1 MRTPFALTGGR
12 VCRACR
18 FRRPPGRFTQTELP
32 VSLELLI
39 RSQRDEVA
47 IAVVRDKL
55 LMELHR
61 ERTERGFAVG
71 DIYMAKVRKV
81 APGLNAAF
89 VDVGHEKDAFL
100 HYYDL
105 GPQYRNSYKFA
116 KGAVAGTVKSS
127 LLDDWK
133 LDPDIPKEG
142 KLADVVSASQ
152 SILVQIAKE
161 PISTKGPRLTAEVTL
176 AGRYMVLVPFT
187 NKVSISS
194 RLTDEA
200 ERKRLKALMHEI
212 RPKNFGVIIR
222 TNAEGR
228 RSEDLEAD
236 LKSLLQRWD
245 EMFRNL
251 RNAMPPKQ
259 VLGELDR
266 TGAVL
271 RDVLNKEFTS
281 IVVDDELAYEEVK
294 DTLARTAPD
303 RVGIVKH
310 YKGKLDIFD
319 NYGINKQIKQ
329 AFGRQ
334 VLLPS
339 GAYLI
344 VEKTEAMHVIDVN
357 SGSRK
362 GGRSDQEQNALA
374 INLEAAKEIARLLRL
389 RDMGGIICVDFIDLY
404 EPENRRTLHKAL
416 KDAMADDKA
425 KHNVLP
431 PSKFGVIELTRQRV
445 RPETEI
451 DTSEA
456 CPTCGGTGEVSA
468 PVLIVDEIENALNYL
483 HGEKQLNGLTLSVHP
498 FLAAYFTKGLPSIQ
512 WKWWWRWR
520 KWVKVVPSGSSR
532 YLEFHVFDGEGK
544 EVAV

>member
-1 MRTPFALTGGR
+1 M
-12 VCRACR
+12 
-18 FRRPPGRFTQTELP
+18 
-32 VSLELLI
+32 SLELLI

-71 DIYMAKVRKV
+71 DIYLAKVRKV

-116 KGAVAGTVKSS
+116 KGAVAGTGKSS

-259 VLGELDR
+259 VLGEIDR

-281 IVVDDELAYEEVK
+281 IVVDDDLAYEEVK

-319 NYGINKQIKQ
+319 SYGINKQIKQ

-468 PVLIVDEIENALNYL
+468 PVLIIDEIENALNYL
-483 HGEKQLNGLTLSVHP
+483 HGEKQMNGLTLSVHP
-498 FLAAYFTKGLPSIQ
+498 FLAAYFSKGLPSIQ
-512 WKWWWRWR
+512 HKWWWRWK
-520 KWVKVVPSGSSR
+520 KWVKVVSSGSSR
-532 YLEFHVFDGEGK
+532 YLEFHILDSEGK
-544 EVAV
+544 EQAV

>member
-1 MRTPFALTGGR
+1 MSVDLI
-12 VCRACR
+12 
-18 FRRPPGRFTQTELP
+18 
-32 VSLELLI
+32 I
-39 RSQRDEVA
+39 RSQGSEVA

-71 DIYMAKVRKV
+71 DIYLAKVRKV

-105 GPQYRNSYKFA
+105 GPQYRNSFKFA

-127 LLDDWK
+127 LLADWK
-133 LDPDIPKEG
+133 LEPDIEKEG
-142 KLADVVSASQ
+142 KLPDVLSASQ

-176 AGRYMVLVPFT
+176 PGRYMVLVPFT
-187 NKVSISS
+187 NRVHISS
-194 RLTDEA
+194 RLTDET

-212 RPKNFGVIIR
+212 RPKNFGIIIR

-236 LKSLLQRWD
+236 LKHLLHRWD
-245 EMFRNL
+245 QMFHNL
-251 RNAMPPKQ
+251 RSAMPPKQ
-259 VLGELDR
+259 VLGEVDR
-266 TGAVL
+266 TSAVL

-281 IVVDDELAYEEVK
+281 IIVDDDLVYEEVRQ
-294 DTLARTAPD
+294 TLERTAPD
-303 RVGIVKH
+303 RVGIVKL

-319 NYGINKQIKQ
+319 NFGINKQIKQ

-344 VEKTEAMHVIDVN
+344 IEKTEAMHVIDVN

-362 GGRSDQEQNALA
+362 GGRNDQETNALA
-374 INLEAAKEIARLLRL
+374 INVEAAKEVARLLRL

-416 KDAMADDKA
+416 KDAMEDDKA

-468 PVLIVDEIENALNYL
+468 PVLIVDEIENGLNYL
-483 HGEKQLNGLTLSVHP
+483 HGEKNMSGLCLHVHP
-498 FLAAYFTKGLPSIQ
+498 FVAAYFTKGLPSIQ
-512 WKWWWRWR
+512 HKWWWRWK
-520 KWVKVVPSGSSR
+520 KWVKVVPQGSSR
-532 YLEFHVFDGEGK
+532 YLEFHVFDSAGK

>member
-1 MRTPFALTGGR
+1 MGVDLI
-12 VCRACR
+12 
-18 FRRPPGRFTQTELP
+18 
-32 VSLELLI
+32 I
-39 RSQRDEVA
+39 RSKEGASA

-61 ERTERGFAVG
+61 ERSERGFAVG
-71 DIYMAKVRKV
+71 DVYLAKVRKV

-89 VDVGHEKDAFL
+89 VEVGHEKDAFL

-116 KGAVAGTVKSS
+116 KGAVSGTVKSS
-127 LLDDWK
+127 LLDDWR
-133 LDPDIPKEG
+133 LDPDITKEG
-142 KLADVVSASQ
+142 KLPDVVSASQ

-176 AGRYMVLVPFT
+176 PGRYMVLVPFI

-194 RLTDEA
+194 RITDET
-200 ERKRLKALMHEI
+200 ERKRLKALMQGI
-212 RPKNFGVIIR
+212 RPKNFGIIIR

-228 RSEDLEAD
+228 STEDLEAD

-245 EMFRNL
+245 QIFRNL
-251 RNAMPPKQ
+251 RNAIPPKK
-259 VLGELDR
+259 VLGEVDR
-266 TGAVL
+266 TSAVL

-281 IVVDDELAYEEVK
+281 IVVDDELVYEEVR
-294 DTLARTAPD
+294 DTLGKIAPD
-303 RVGIVKH
+303 RVGIVKL

-319 NYGINKQIKQ
+319 NYGVNKQIKQ

-362 GGRSDQEQNALA
+362 GGRSDQEENALA

-389 RDMGGIICVDFIDLY
+389 RDMGGIVAIDFIDLY

-416 KDAMADDKA
+416 KDAMEDDKA

-483 HGEKQLNGLTLSVHP
+483 LSEKDMSGVSLHVHP
-498 FLAAYFTKGLPSIQ
+498 FVAAYFTKGLPNIQ
-512 WKWWWRWR
+512 WKWWWRWK
-520 KWVKVVPSGSSR
+520 KWVKVVPQGSSR
-532 YLEFHVFDGEGK
+532 YLEFHILDSAGK
-544 EVAV
+544 ELAV

>member
-1 MRTPFALTGGR
+1 MSVDLIIRTEAGET
-12 VCRACR
+12 
-18 FRRPPGRFTQTELP
+18 
-32 VSLELLI
+32 
-39 RSQRDEVA
+39 A
-47 IAVVRDKL
+47 IAVLRDKQ

-61 ERTERGFAVG
+61 ERNDRGFAVG
-71 DIYMAKVRKV
+71 DIYLAKVRKV

-116 KGAVAGTVKSS
+116 KGAVGGTVKSS
-127 LLDDWK
+127 RLDDWK
-133 LDPDIPKEG
+133 LDGDINKEG
-142 KLADVVSASQ
+142 KLGDVVSASQ

-176 AGRYMVLVPFT
+176 AGRYMVLVPFI

-200 ERKRLKALMHEI
+200 ERKRLKALMQAI

-222 TNAEGR
+222 TNAEGKAT
-228 RSEDLEAD
+228 EDLEAD
-236 LKSLLQRWD
+236 LNTLLGRWD

-251 RNAMPPKQ
+251 RGAMPPKK
-259 VLGELDR
+259 VLGEIDR
-266 TGAVL
+266 TNAVL

-281 IVVDDELAYEEVK
+281 IVVDDELLYEEVK
-294 DTLARTAPD
+294 ETLVRTAPEKKD
-303 RVGIVKH
+303 IVKL

-319 NYGINKQIKQ
+319 NYGINRQIKQ

-344 VEKTEAMHVIDVN
+344 IEKTEAMHVIDVN

-362 GGRSDQEQNALA
+362 GGRNDQETNALA
-374 INLEAAKEIARLLRL
+374 INVEAAKEIARLLRL
-389 RDMGGIICVDFIDLY
+389 RDMGGIIAVDFIDLY
-404 EPENRRTLHKAL
+404 EAENRRTLHKVL
-416 KDAMADDKA
+416 KEAMADDKA

-431 PSKFGVIELTRQRV
+431 PSRFGVIEMTRQRV

-468 PVLIVDEIENALNYL
+468 PVLIVDEIENGLNYL
-483 HGEKQLNGLTLSVHP
+483 LDEKRMDGVSLHVHP
-498 FLAAYFTKGLPSIQ
+498 FVAAYFTKGLPSMQ
-512 WKWWWRWR
+512 HKWWWRWK
-520 KWVKVVPSGSSR
+520 KWVKVVPQSSSR
-532 YLEFHVFDGEGK
+532 YLEFHLFDKEGK